1 MELILMRHGTTQG
14 NLERRFI
21 GTLDVPLL
29 PQGEELARR
38 VGATLP
44 AVEHIYRSPLQRC
57 RRTAELLW
65 PGVEMT
71 VVDELRESDFGPFEG
86 KNHEELKDDPLY
98 QAWLGMGDRP
108 NFAAMPVGESAQQ
121 VTDRVSIGLE
131 RRRPTP
137 PAGALAGWEWC
148 PTAGPSWPCWP
159 STAGR
164 AGLLRLDVSQLRR
177 LPGGAESGHPGAD
190 HSGGVQG
197 GEGAMSWGVS
207 HLLALLTGFCLD
219 LLLGDPHWAP
229 HPVRAVGVL
238 IAALEKLLRRLFPKS
253 PRRRGWPA
261 ARRWWRS
268 PSPFQPASPPCCCG
282 GCGLLSPW
290 LAFAAEA
297 LLCYQLLAAKS
308 LRDESGK
315 VYEALKA
322 GDLPG
327 ARHAVSMIVG
337 RDTER
342 LDEAGV
348 AKAAVETVAEN
359 ASDGV
364 IAPLIFLALGG
375 APLGMLY
382 KAVNTMDSMVG
393 YKNDR
398 YLYFGRA
405 AARLDDALNFLP
417 ARIAGVLMCLGGAAA
432 GYDGK
437 NAWRIFRR
445 DRKRHKSPN
454 SAHTEAACAGALQLQ
469 LAGPNYYFGQ
479 LVDKPT
485 IGDDQRPVEALD
497 ILRAGRILYAT
508 AFCPAALLRR
518 APADS
523 AVPVTPAR
531 RPTRPPS

>member
-1 MELILMRHGTTQG
+1 
-14 NLERRFI
+14 
-21 GTLDVPLL
+21 
-29 PQGEELARR
+29 
-38 VGATLP
+38 
-44 AVEHIYRSPLQRC
+44 
-57 RRTAELLW
+57 
-65 PGVEMT
+65 
-71 VVDELRESDFGPFEG
+71 
-86 KNHEELKDDPLY
+86 
-98 QAWLGMGDRP
+98 
-108 NFAAMPVGESAQQ
+108 
-121 VTDRVSIGLE
+121 
-131 RRRPTP
+131 
-137 PAGALAGWEWC
+137 
-148 PTAGPSWPCWP
+148 
-159 STAGR
+159 
-164 AGLLRLDVSQLRR
+164 
-177 LPGGAESGHPGAD
+177 
-190 HSGGVQG
+190 
-197 GEGAMSWGVS
+197 MSWGVS

-253 PRRRGWPA
+253 PGGELAGGA
-261 ARRWWRS
+261 APVALTIAIPTGLTALLLW
-268 PSPFQPASPPCCCG
+268 

-308 LRDESGK
+308 LRDESDK

-508 AFCPAALLRR
+508 AFFALLLFCG
-518 APADS
+518 
-523 AVPVTPAR
+523 VPLLILLFP
-531 RPTRPPS
+531 